1 MMSFIHPLARI
12 GTGVTFGRFAEVGE
26 HAVIGDDCVV
36 HGCVE
41 GVIGPSTR
49 VWRYAHV
56 MAGAEVGSDT
66 MIGQGVFVADTA
78 IVGQRCKIENH
89 TNISR
94 GVVIGDEVYVGAGVQ
109 FCNSSHPTAYAEDTL
124 YKITVGDRASIGS
137 NVCLIGEIE
146 IGEGAVIGAGAV
158 VLQSVPS
165 RVVAVGVPA
174 HVVQPPEWDESG
186 VCM

>member
-1 MMSFIHPLARI
+1 MSFIHVLAKI
-12 GTGVTFGRFAEVGE
+12 GKDVTFGKFAEVGPN
-26 HAVIGDDCVV
+26 AAIGDGCVV

-41 GVIGPSTR
+41 EVIGDRTK
-49 VWRYAHV
+49 VWRFAHV
-56 MAGAEVGSDT
+56 MEGAEVGSDT

-109 FCNSSHPTAYAEDTL
+109 FCNSSHPTAYAEDKL
-124 YKITVGDRASIGS
+124 YEITVGDRASIGS
-137 NVCLIGEIE
+137 NVCLVGEIE
-146 IGEGAVIGAGAV
+146 IGEGAVVGAGAV

-165 RVVAVGVPA
+165 GVVAVGVPS
-174 HVVQPPEWDESG
+174 HVVQSPEWDESG
-186 VCM
+186 VCQ